1 MNSEILIITAFAEI
15 VHSSNGTM
23 HKAEGDKSL
32 KNDNLKNSKT
42 NKRREKK
49 NVSIIP
55 AHLMKTDISG
65 LKGESLI
72 FANTMFCI
80 LFLAYFSPPTLLCR
94 RLRNYICIF
103 YSTPYIRNGTFLILL
118 RFCQHPSII

>member
-23 HKAEGDKSL
+23 HKAESDKSL

-80 LFLAYFSPPTLLCR
+80 LFF
-94 RLRNYICIF
+94 CIF
-103 YSTPYIRNGTFLILL
+103 FTTYTIVSTIEELYLHFLQHTIYSKWYIPYFT
-118 RFCQHPSII
+118 